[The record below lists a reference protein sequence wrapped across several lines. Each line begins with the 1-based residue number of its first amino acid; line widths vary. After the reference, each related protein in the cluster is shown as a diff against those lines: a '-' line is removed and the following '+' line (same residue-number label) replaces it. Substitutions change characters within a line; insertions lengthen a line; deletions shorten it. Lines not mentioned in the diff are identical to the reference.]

1 MSGQAS
7 PPRLPHHRVLPE
19 PKLIFAPGPDAPGHV
34 HPLLGLAR
42 HGPYS
47 RPPGDGPVRVA
58 TLTALGQGPVLR
70 EFLRGLRQA
79 HAPTDRRSYVPP
91 YPGFEQIF
99 GGDVVPAPDGCHL
112 EVPGG
117 PADGGTDSQDRIVAE
132 LGRAVARLHASRD
145 LWDVVV
151 FLLPAAWERHRTSPD
166 GRFDLHDRLKAAAA
180 PLGVPVQMLRQAS
193 ALAYGHPA
201 SLAWRLSVALIAKA
215 GGTPWRVAAATPED
229 TAYVG
234 LAYAIRG
241 GTSDQFVTCCSQVLD
256 GQGGG
261 LEFVAYNVG
270 AARDL
275 INPHLTRDEMR
286 AVMAR
291 SARLYQHRHGGR
303 MPRRVSVHKTTRWR
317 DDEVRG
323 VIDAWSAVEDVEC
336 LTVQERPPW
345 RAVVLDEGSGG
356 QPSRPADWPVAR
368 GTVQQLSGTEA
379 LVWVNATARRMSV
392 RGGRYNPNV
401 KGLPTPLLLVRDA
414 GHGPLETAAADML
427 ALSTLD
433 WNNDAPFD
441 AAPVTIK
448 YSQRL
453 AGTIA
458 HVPELTDGVYPYR
471 LFM

>member
-1 MSGQAS
+1 MSTAADG
-7 PPRLPHHRVLPE
+7 RLPDHRVLAE
-19 PKLIFAPGPDAPGHV
+19 PQLVFAPGPNAPEHV

-47 RPPGDGPVRVA
+47 LPPGGGDVRVA
-58 TLTALGQGPVLR
+58 TITMAGQESMLR
-70 EFLRGLRQA
+70 GFLRGLRDA
-79 HAPTDRRSYVPP
+79 HQPTDRRSYVPR
-91 YPGFEQIF
+91 YPGFRELFDI
-99 GGDVVPAPDGCHL
+99 DVVPAAGAHVDLPAGPSGPGPDG
-112 EVPGG
+112 
-117 PADGGTDSQDRIVAE
+117 QDRIVQD
-132 LGRAVARLHASRD
+132 LGRALSRLQAMRD
-145 LWDVVV
+145 SWDVVV
-151 FLLPAAWERHRTSPD
+151 FLLPAAWDAYRESAD
-166 GRFDLHDRLKAAAA
+166 GRYQLHDRLKADAA
-180 PLGVPVQMLRQAS
+180 PLGVPVQMVRESS
-193 ALAYGHPA
+193 ALSYRYTA
-201 SLAWRLSVALIAKA
+201 SLSWRLAVALLVKA
-215 GGTPWRVAAATPED
+215 GGTPWRVAATSPEE

-241 GTSDQFVTCCSQVLD
+241 GTADEFVTCCSQVLD

-275 INPHLTRDEMR
+275 ENPHLTREEMR

-291 SARLYQHRHGGR
+291 SARLYQHRHAGR
-303 MPRRVSVHKTTRWR
+303 LPRRLSVHKTTRWR
-317 DDEVRG
+317 AEEISG
-323 VIDAWSAVEDVEC
+323 VLDAWSAVDEIEC
-336 LTVQERPPW
+336 LTVQERTSW
-345 RAVVLDEGSGG
+345 RGVMLDAG
-356 QPSRPADWPVAR
+356 QPDGSKPADWPVAR
-368 GTVQQLSGTEA
+368 GTVQHLSGRSV
-379 LVWVNATARRMSV
+379 LVWVNATAKRLSLS
-392 RGGRYNPNV
+392 GGRYNPNV
-401 KGLPTPLLLVRDA
+401 KGLPTPLLLIRDA

-458 HVPELTDGVYPYR
+458 HVPHLADGVYPYR